1 MNRKK
6 IKKLIINAT
15 KKGNHIF
22 ATISFAF
29 DIEQSK
35 TIQLLPQ
42 FMKIHFPSFSLICFS
57 KFSLASNVLV
67 SQQEE

>member
-1 MNRKK
+1 MKNQCNKRGKP
-6 IKKLIINAT
+6 
-15 KKGNHIF
+15 IF

-29 DIEQSK
+29 EIEQSK
-35 TIQLLPQ
+35 TIQLLPH
-42 FMKIHFPSFSLICFS
+42 FVNIHFPSFSLICFS